1 MGKFNRVCVL
11 CGKEYKYCNDC
22 REYDDQPA
30 WKNIYCSENCRTLF
44 NTAVDFKQNNLSLQD
59 AYAKIKNCDLSKKAE
74 MRKDIISI
82 IDEIIE
88 EYENEKKVS
97 EVKPVVQKDV
107 ESKVVHDTFASKKSG
122 KKPNKRY

>member
-1 MGKFNRVCVL
+1 MSKFNRTCIL

-44 NTAVDFKQNNLSLQD
+44 NTAVDFKQNNISLQE
-59 AYAKIKNCDLSKKAE
+59 AYKNIKNCDLSNKSE
-74 MRKDIISI
+74 MRKDIIEI

-88 EYENEKKVS
+88 EYENNKEK
-97 EVKPVVQKDV
+97 EVAESATQKV
-107 ESKVVHDTFASKKSG
+107 ESGEIKDTFASKKGG
-122 KKPNKRY
+122 KKPGKRY

>member
-1 MGKFNRVCVL
+1 MSKFNRICIL

-44 NTAVDFKQNNLSLQD
+44 NTAVDFKQNNISLQD
-59 AYAKIKNCDLSKKAE
+59 AYKNIKNCDLSNKSK
-74 MRKDIISI
+74 MRKDIIDI

-88 EYENEKKVS
+88 EYENNKEKVVVEFVEQKNVEPK
-97 EVKPVVQKDV
+97 EVK
-107 ESKVVHDTFASKKSG
+107 DTFASKKGGKKSG
-122 KKPNKRY
+122 KRY